1 MEREWEIDVSVSDI
15 GSIFTLLGIAV
26 TSAVIGAAEIAY
38 TMLWITSAYERNGKD
53 FFLDLLYATSYTWT
67 AEYVI
72 LAGSVILVSAIVFFA
87 TMSASLV
94 YLNLLSTKKRRLN
107 LNPLF
112 GLFFLGLLL
121 LVVTLLSAI
130 MLRYS

>member
-1 MEREWEIDVSVSDI
+1 MEREWEIDVKVSDI

-38 TMLWITSAYERNGKD
+38 TMLWVTSAYERNGKD

-67 AEYVI
+67 AEYVSV
-72 LAGSVILVSAIVFFA
+72 AGSVILVSAIIFLF
-87 TMSASLV
+87 TMSISLV
-94 YLNLLSTKKRRLN
+94 YLNLLSTKKRTPN

-121 LVVTLLSAI
+121 LIVTLLSAI
-130 MLRYS
+130 MLRYY

>member
-38 TMLWITSAYERNGKD
+38 TMLWVTSAYERNGKD

-67 AEYVI
+67 AQYVI
-72 LAGSVILVSAIVFFA
+72 VAGSVILVSAIILLL
-87 TMSASLV
+87 TMSLSLV
-94 YLNLLSTKKRRLN
+94 YLNNISTKKRRPN

-112 GLFFLGLLL
+112 GLYFLGLSLL
-121 LVVTLLSAI
+121 IVTLLSAI

>member
-1 MEREWEIDVSVSDI
+1 LDREWEIDVKVSDI
-15 GSIFTLLGIAV
+15 GSVFTLLGIAM

-38 TMLWITSAYERNGKD
+38 TMLWVTSAYERNGKD

-72 LAGSVILVSAIVFFA
+72 VAGSVILVSAIIFLV
-87 TMSASLV
+87 TMSISLI
-94 YLNLLSTKKRRLN
+94 YLNNLSTKKKKPN

-121 LVVTLLSAI
+121 LIVTLLSAI

>member
-1 MEREWEIDVSVSDI
+1 LEREWEIDVKVSDI

-38 TMLWITSAYERNGKD
+38 TMLWVTSAYERNGKD

-72 LAGSVILVSAIVFFA
+72 TAGSVILVSAIIFLL
-87 TMSASLV
+87 TMSISLV
-94 YLNLLSTKKRRLN
+94 YLNLLSTKKRMPN

-121 LVVTLLSAI
+121 LIVTLLSAI
-130 MLRYS
+130 MLRYY

>member
-1 MEREWEIDVSVSDI
+1 LDREWEIDVKVSDI
-15 GSIFTLLGIAV
+15 GSVFTLLGIAI

-38 TMLWITSAYERNGKD
+38 TMLWVTSAYERNGKD

-72 LAGSVILVSAIVFFA
+72 VAGSVILVSAIIFLL
-87 TMSASLV
+87 TMSISLV
-94 YLNLLSTKKRRLN
+94 YLNLLSTKKRKPN

-121 LVVTLLSAI
+121 LIVTLLSAI

>member
-1 MEREWEIDVSVSDI
+1 LDREWEIDVKVSDI
-15 GSIFTLLGIAV
+15 GSVFTLLGIAM

-38 TMLWITSAYERNGKD
+38 TMLWVTSAYERNGKD

-72 LAGSVILVSAIVFFA
+72 TAGSVILVSAIIFLA
-87 TMSASLV
+87 TMSISLV
-94 YLNLLSTKKRRLN
+94 YLNLLSTKKKKPN

-121 LVVTLLSAI
+121 LIVTLLSAI

>member
-38 TMLWITSAYERNGKD
+38 TMLWVTSAYERNGKD

-67 AEYVI
+67 AQYVI
-72 LAGSVILVSAIVFFA
+72 VAGSVILVSAIIFLL
-87 TMSASLV
+87 TMSISLV
-94 YLNLLSTKKRRLN
+94 YLNQISTKKRRPN

-112 GLFFLGLLL
+112 GLYFLGLSLL
-121 LVVTLLSAI
+121 IVTLLSAI

>member
-1 MEREWEIDVSVSDI
+1 MEREWEIDVKVSDI
-15 GSIFTLLGIAV
+15 GSVFTLLGIAM

-38 TMLWITSAYERNGKD
+38 TMLWVTSAYERNGKD

-72 LAGSVILVSAIVFFA
+72 VAGSVILVSAIIFLV
-87 TMSASLV
+87 TMSISLV
-94 YLNLLSTKKRRLN
+94 YLNNLSTKKRKPN
-107 LNPLF
+107 LNALF

-121 LVVTLLSAI
+121 LIVTLLSAI

>member
-1 MEREWEIDVSVSDI
+1 MDREWEIDVKVSDI
-15 GSIFTLLGIAV
+15 GSVFTLLGIAI

-38 TMLWITSAYERNGKD
+38 TMLWVTSAYERNGKD

-72 LAGSVILVSAIVFFA
+72 VAGSVILVSAIIFLL
-87 TMSASLV
+87 TMSISLV
-94 YLNLLSTKKRRLN
+94 YLNLLSTKKRKPN

-121 LVVTLLSAI
+121 LIVTLLSAI

>member
-38 TMLWITSAYERNGKD
+38 TMLWVTSAYERNGKD

-67 AEYVI
+67 AQYVI
-72 LAGSVILVSAIVFFA
+72 VAGSVILVSAIIFLL
-87 TMSASLV
+87 TMSLSLV
-94 YLNLLSTKKRRLN
+94 YLNNLSTKKRRPN

-112 GLFFLGLLL
+112 GLYFLGLSLL
-121 LVVTLLSAI
+121 IVTLLSAI

>member
-1 MEREWEIDVSVSDI
+1 LEREWEIDVSVSDI

-26 TSAVIGAAEIAY
+26 TSAVMGAAEIAY
-38 TMLWITSAYERNGKD
+38 TMLWVTSAYERNGKD

-72 LAGSVILVSAIVFFA
+72 VAGSVILISAIIFLV
-87 TMSASLV
+87 TMSISLV
-94 YLNLLSTKKRRLN
+94 YLNNISTKKRRQN

-112 GLFFLGLLL
+112 GLYFLSLSLLI
-121 LVVTLLSAI
+121 VTLLSAI
-130 MLRYS
+130 MLRYY

>member
-1 MEREWEIDVSVSDI
+1 MEREWEIDVKVSDI

-38 TMLWITSAYERNGKD
+38 TMLWVTSAYERNGKD

-72 LAGSVILVSAIVFFA
+72 VAGSVILVSAIIFLL
-87 TMSASLV
+87 TMSISLV
-94 YLNLLSTKKRRLN
+94 YLNLLSTKKRKPN

-121 LVVTLLSAI
+121 LIVTLLSAI
-130 MLRYS
+130 MLRYY

>member
-1 MEREWEIDVSVSDI
+1 MEREWEIDVKVSDI

-38 TMLWITSAYERNGKD
+38 TMLWVTSAYERNGKD

-72 LAGSVILVSAIVFFA
+72 VAGSVILVSAIIFLL
-87 TMSASLV
+87 TMSISLV
-94 YLNLLSTKKRRLN
+94 YLNLLSTKKRTPN

-121 LVVTLLSAI
+121 LIVTLLSAI
-130 MLRYS
+130 MLRYY

>member
-1 MEREWEIDVSVSDI
+1 LDREWEIDVKVSDI
-15 GSIFTLLGIAV
+15 GSVFTLLGIAI

-38 TMLWITSAYERNGKD
+38 TMLWVTSAYERNGKD

-72 LAGSVILVSAIVFFA
+72 VAGSVILVSAIIFLV
-87 TMSASLV
+87 TMSISLV
-94 YLNLLSTKKRRLN
+94 YLNNLSTKKRKPN
-107 LNPLF
+107 LNALF

-121 LVVTLLSAI
+121 LIVTLLSAI

>member
-67 AEYVI
+67 AQYVI
-72 LAGSVILVSAIVFFA
+72 VAGSVILVSAIIFLL
-87 TMSASLV
+87 TMSISLV
-94 YLNLLSTKKRRLN
+94 YLNHISTKKRRPN

-112 GLFFLGLLL
+112 GLYFLGLSLL
-121 LVVTLLSAI
+121 IVTLLSAI

>member
-1 MEREWEIDVSVSDI
+1 LEREWEIDVSVSDI

-67 AEYVI
+67 AQYVI
-72 LAGSVILVSAIVFFA
+72 VAGSVILVSAIIFLL
-87 TMSASLV
+87 TMSISLV
-94 YLNLLSTKKRRLN
+94 YLNHISTKKRRPN

-112 GLFFLGLLL
+112 GLYFLGLSLL
-121 LVVTLLSAI
+121 IVTLLSAI

>member
-1 MEREWEIDVSVSDI
+1 MAREWELDVSVSDI

-38 TMLWITSAYERNGKD
+38 TMLWVTSAYERNGKD

-72 LAGSVILVSAIVFFA
+72 VAGSVILVSAIIFLL
-87 TMSASLV
+87 TMSISLV
-94 YLNLLSTKKRRLN
+94 YLNTFSTKKRRPN

-112 GLFFLGLLL
+112 GLYFLGLLL
-121 LVVTLLSAI
+121 LIVTLLSAI

>member
-1 MEREWEIDVSVSDI
+1 LDREWEIDVKVSDI
-15 GSIFTLLGIAV
+15 GSVFTLLGIAM

-38 TMLWITSAYERNGKD
+38 TMLWVTSAYERNGKD

-72 LAGSVILVSAIVFFA
+72 VAGSVILVSAIIFLL
-87 TMSASLV
+87 TMSISLV
-94 YLNLLSTKKRRLN
+94 YLNLLSTKKRKPN

-112 GLFFLGLLL
+112 GIFFLGLLL
-121 LVVTLLSAI
+121 LIVTLLSAI

>member
-1 MEREWEIDVSVSDI
+1 LEREWEIDVSVSDI

-38 TMLWITSAYERNGKD
+38 TMLWVTSAYERNGKD

-72 LAGSVILVSAIVFFA
+72 VAGSVILISAIIFLV
-87 TMSASLV
+87 TMSISLV
-94 YLNLLSTKKRRLN
+94 YLNNISTKKRTQN

-112 GLFFLGLLL
+112 GLYFLGLSLL
-121 LVVTLLSAI
+121 IVTLLSAI
-130 MLRYS
+130 MLRYY

>member
-1 MEREWEIDVSVSDI
+1 MDREWEIDVKVSDI
-15 GSIFTLLGIAV
+15 GSVFTLLGIAT

-38 TMLWITSAYERNGKD
+38 TMLWVTSAYERNGKD

-72 LAGSVILVSAIVFFA
+72 VAGSVILVSAIIFLV
-87 TMSASLV
+87 TMSISLV
-94 YLNLLSTKKRRLN
+94 YLNNLSTKKRKPN
-107 LNPLF
+107 LNALF

-121 LVVTLLSAI
+121 LIVTLLSAI

>member
-1 MEREWEIDVSVSDI
+1 MEREWEIDVKVSDI

-26 TSAVIGAAEIAY
+26 TSAVIGTAEIAY
-38 TMLWITSAYERNGKD
+38 TMLWVTSAYERNGKD

-72 LAGSVILVSAIVFFA
+72 VAGSVILVSAIIFLA
-87 TMSASLV
+87 TMSISLV
-94 YLNLLSTKKRRLN
+94 YLNNLSIKRRKPN

-121 LVVTLLSAI
+121 LVVTLFSAI

>member
-1 MEREWEIDVSVSDI
+1 MDREWEIDVKVSDI

-38 TMLWITSAYERNGKD
+38 TMLWVTSAYERNGKD

-72 LAGSVILVSAIVFFA
+72 VAGSVILVSAIIFLV
-87 TMSASLV
+87 TMSISLV
-94 YLNLLSTKKRRLN
+94 YLNNLSTKNRKPN
-107 LNPLF
+107 LNTLF

-121 LVVTLLSAI
+121 LIVTLLSAI

>member
-1 MEREWEIDVSVSDI
+1 MEREWEIDVSVSDV

-38 TMLWITSAYERNGKD
+38 TMLWVTSAYERNGKD

-72 LAGSVILVSAIVFFA
+72 VAGSVILVSAIVFFA
-87 TMSASLV
+87 TMSISFV

-121 LVVTLLSAI
+121 LIVTLLSAI
-130 MLRYS
+130 MLRYY

>member
-1 MEREWEIDVSVSDI
+1 LEREWEIDVKVSDI

-38 TMLWITSAYERNGKD
+38 TMLWVTSAYERNGKD

-72 LAGSVILVSAIVFFA
+72 VAGSVVLVSAIIFLA
-87 TMSASLV
+87 TMSISLV
-94 YLNLLSTKKRRLN
+94 YLNNLSIKRRKPN

-121 LVVTLLSAI
+121 LVVTLFSAI

>member
-1 MEREWEIDVSVSDI
+1 LEREWEIDVSVSDI

-38 TMLWITSAYERNGKD
+38 TMLWVTSAYERNGKD

-72 LAGSVILVSAIVFFA
+72 VAGSVILVSAIIFLL
-87 TMSASLV
+87 TMSISLV
-94 YLNLLSTKKRRLN
+94 YLNNLSTKKKRPN

-112 GLFFLGLLL
+112 GLYFLGLLL
-121 LVVTLLSAI
+121 LIVTLLSAI

>member
-1 MEREWEIDVSVSDI
+1 LEREWEIDVKVSDI
-15 GSIFTLLGIAV
+15 GSIFTLLGVAV

-38 TMLWITSAYERNGKD
+38 TMLWVTSAYERNGKD

-72 LAGSVILVSAIVFFA
+72 TAGSVILVSAIIFLV
-87 TMSASLV
+87 TMSISLV
-94 YLNLLSTKKRRLN
+94 YLNLLSTKKGKPN

-121 LVVTLLSAI
+121 LIVTLLSAI

>member
-1 MEREWEIDVSVSDI
+1 MEREWEIDVKVSEV

-38 TMLWITSAYERNGKD
+38 TMLWVTSAYERNGKD

-72 LAGSVILVSAIVFFA
+72 VAGSVILVSAIIFLV
-87 TMSASLV
+87 TMSISLV
-94 YLNLLSTKKRRLN
+94 YLNNLSTKKRKPN
-107 LNPLF
+107 LNALF

-121 LVVTLLSAI
+121 LIVTLLSAI

>member
-38 TMLWITSAYERNGKD
+38 TMLWVTSAYERNGKD

-72 LAGSVILVSAIVFFA
+72 VAGSVILVSAIIFLL
-87 TMSASLV
+87 TMSISLV
-94 YLNLLSTKKRRLN
+94 YLNNLSTKKKRPN

-112 GLFFLGLLL
+112 GLYFLGLLL
-121 LVVTLLSAI
+121 LIVTLLSAI

>member
-1 MEREWEIDVSVSDI
+1 
-15 GSIFTLLGIAV
+15 
-26 TSAVIGAAEIAY
+26 SAVIGAAEIAY
-38 TMLWITSAYERNGKD
+38 TMLWVTSAYERNGKD

-72 LAGSVILVSAIVFFA
+72 VAGSVILVSAIIFLL
-87 TMSASLV
+87 TMSISLV
-94 YLNLLSTKKRRLN
+94 YLNLLSTKRRTPN

-121 LVVTLLSAI
+121 LIVTLLSAI
-130 MLRYS
+130 MLRYY

>member
-1 MEREWEIDVSVSDI
+1 LDREWEIDVKVSDI
-15 GSIFTLLGIAV
+15 GSVFTLLGIAM

-38 TMLWITSAYERNGKD
+38 TMLWVTSAYERNGKD

-72 LAGSVILVSAIVFFA
+72 VAGAVVLVSAIIFLV
-87 TMSASLV
+87 TMSISLI
-94 YLNLLSTKKRRLN
+94 YLNNLSTKKKKPN

-121 LVVTLLSAI
+121 LIVTLLSAI

>member
-1 MEREWEIDVSVSDI
+1 LERESEIDVSVSDI

-38 TMLWITSAYERNGKD
+38 TMLWVTSAYERNGKD

-72 LAGSVILVSAIVFFA
+72 VAGSVILVSAIIFLL
-87 TMSASLV
+87 TMSISLV
-94 YLNLLSTKKRRLN
+94 YLNNLSTKKKRPN

-112 GLFFLGLLL
+112 GLYFLGLLL
-121 LVVTLLSAI
+121 LIVTLLSAI

>member
-1 MEREWEIDVSVSDI
+1 MDREWEIDVKVSDI
-15 GSIFTLLGIAV
+15 GSVFTLLGIAI

-38 TMLWITSAYERNGKD
+38 TMLWVTSAYERNGKD

-72 LAGSVILVSAIVFFA
+72 TAGSVILVSAIIFLA
-87 TMSASLV
+87 TMSISLV
-94 YLNLLSTKKRRLN
+94 YLNLLSTKKKKPN

-121 LVVTLLSAI
+121 LIVTLLSAI

>member
-1 MEREWEIDVSVSDI
+1 MEREWEIDVKVSDI

-26 TSAVIGAAEIAY
+26 TSAVIGTAEIAY
-38 TMLWITSAYERNGKD
+38 TMLWVTSAYERNGKD
-53 FFLDLLYATSYTWT
+53 FFLDLLYATKYTWT

-72 LAGSVILVSAIVFFA
+72 VAGSVILVSAIIFMA
-87 TMSASLV
+87 TMSISLF
-94 YLNLLSTKKRRLN
+94 YLNNLSTKRRRPS

-112 GLFFLGLLL
+112 GLYFLGLLL
-121 LVVTLLSAI
+121 LIVTLLSAI

>member
-1 MEREWEIDVSVSDI
+1 MEREWEIDVKVSDI

-38 TMLWITSAYERNGKD
+38 TMLWVTSAYERNGKD

-72 LAGSVILVSAIVFFA
+72 LAGSVILVSAIIFLL
-87 TMSASLV
+87 TMSVSLV
-94 YLNLLSTKKRRLN
+94 YLNLLSTKKRTPN

-121 LVVTLLSAI
+121 LIVTLLSAI
-130 MLRYS
+130 MLRYY

>member
-1 MEREWEIDVSVSDI
+1 LEREWEIDVKVSDI

-38 TMLWITSAYERNGKD
+38 TMLWVTSAYERNGKD

-72 LAGSVILVSAIVFFA
+72 VAGSVILVSAIIFLF
-87 TMSASLV
+87 TMSISLV
-94 YLNLLSTKKRRLN
+94 YLNLLSTKKRTPN

-121 LVVTLLSAI
+121 LIVTLLSAI
-130 MLRYS
+130 MLRYY